1 LFVLGA
7 TASLSLALAAPAA
20 AHQLSRAA
28 ADLSTGEFLMLGVKH
43 MLLGWD
49 HLLFIAGVLML
60 AHSWQV
66 AAKWITVFV
75 IGHSTTLILGTELGW
90 SLNPGLV
97 DLVIAGSVIFVGGL
111 LVMKT
116 QLDSRLM
123 LAIVAAFGLIHGL
136 GLAARF
142 SSVGLTDGVLAKV
155 LLFNVGI
162 EIGQLCAIAVMAVVG
177 KLLGLSPGARRQ
189 SITQPL
195 ALGIVGA
202 GVLALALALYTLM
215 FPRIGDVTG
224 YVPPSSS
231 SCRVE
236 INADPLPEGAM
247 SANPPLQHFYPP
259 TEKTPGLVFEHAR
272 SDGYLTIYYPAE
284 AGSGE
289 LAVVEEFVMSK
300 DGIGVLAGPGQ
311 ETKKGFRFTTFYE
324 LMVCEKFEEQTMKD
338 FAEAWFKT
346 L

>member
-1 LFVLGA
+1 
-7 TASLSLALAAPAA
+7 
-20 AHQLSRAA
+20 
-28 ADLSTGEFLMLGVKH
+28 
-43 MLLGWD
+43 
-49 HLLFIAGVLML
+49 
-60 AHSWQV
+60 
-66 AAKWITVFV
+66 
-75 IGHSTTLILGTELGW
+75 
-90 SLNPGLV
+90 
-97 DLVIAGSVIFVGGL
+97 
-111 LVMKT
+111 
-116 QLDSRLM
+116 M

-142 SSVGLTDGVLAKV
+142 DAIGLTDGVLAKV

-162 EIGQLCAIAVMAVVG
+162 EIGQLCAIAVMAVLG
-177 KLLGLSPGARRQ
+177 KLLGLSPGARRE

-202 GVLALALALYTLM
+202 GVLALALALYTWM

-231 SCRVE
+231 SCQVE

-272 SDGYLTIYYPAE
+272 SDGYLTVLYPPSADP
-284 AGSGE
+284 AD
-289 LAVVEEFVMSK
+289 LAVLEEFVMSQA
-300 DGIGVLAGPGQ
+300 GIGVLAGQVNGDR
-311 ETKKGFRFTTFYE
+311 EGYRFTTFHE
-324 LMVCEKFEEQTMKD
+324 VMVCETFEQDVMKD